1 MSYAVLVC
9 LTILGWGA
17 GAFLCKIATNNISPM
32 MMSVIMTLLYVALM
46 PFTLWFVK
54 FDKSLNA
61 MGLIFAVLGGAA
73 MALGSMTYFYA
84 LQKGPAGATTILCAV
99 YPSLTLLLSGV
110 FLGEG
115 ITWKKIVG
123 FIIVMIGSLFVI
135 KK

>member
-1 MSYAVLVC
+1 MGYTLLVC
-9 LTILGWGA
+9 LTILGWGT

-46 PFTLWFVK
+46 PFTFWFVK

-61 MGLIFAVLGGAA
+61 PGLIFAVLGGAA

-84 LQKGPAGATTILCAV
+84 LQKGDAGATTILCAI

-115 ITWKKIVG
+115 ITWKKVLG
-123 FIIVMIGSLFVI
+123 FVIVMIGSLVVI